1 MTRFGRYAPAHAQ
14 PRLIPPRPAASDE
27 GRSHVQIPS
36 LALAGFNFFQ
46 SEYSA
51 TRAELQ
57 AEMARRFPLQQRYAE
72 LAKSVLVTRGGSVLI
87 ETRPD

>member
-1 MTRFGRYAPAHAQ
+1 MRQRPPDTALSRRCLL
-14 PRLIPPRPAASDE
+14 RLIGGAATL
-27 GRSHVQIPS
+27 QIPTFG
-36 LALAGFNFFQ
+36 LAGFDFFL